1 MQCYAPTNEIE
12 FEWSIDGNTPLSMGG
27 GTVAHMLIAVLI
39 HSQHKSQE
47 CRSAIERVCMLE
59 EQLET
64 VESQCQSASAKTL
77 EELQADLAE
86 KTAIIA
92 QLKEQ
97 VYSGTLLKDTPELRN
112 QDT

>member
-1 MQCYAPTNEIE
+1 
-12 FEWSIDGNTPLSMGG
+12 MGG

-39 HSQHKSQE
+39 HSQCKSQE
-47 CRSAIERVCMLE
+47 CRNATERVRMLE

-64 VESQCQSASAKTL
+64 VECQLASARTL

-97 VYSGTLLKDTPELRN
+97 VYSGTLLKTP
-112 QDT
+112 